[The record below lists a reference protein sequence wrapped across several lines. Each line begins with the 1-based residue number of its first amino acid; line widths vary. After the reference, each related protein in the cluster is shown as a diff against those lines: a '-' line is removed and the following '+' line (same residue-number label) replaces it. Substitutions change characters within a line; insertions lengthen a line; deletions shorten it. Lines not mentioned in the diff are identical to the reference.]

1 MSVLVVV
8 PHPEQ
13 VPRSRVSSGTMG
25 CADALSFVVA
35 MKLLLRGPGLG
46 VRQHR
51 RGHLFS
57 DAHIVL
63 YCFCFVYEIVLQ
75 LFWTYTDGVVEVN
88 VQRLRT
94 LRQQRVLTL
103 RELEERSGV
112 AYNTIWHLENGKRG
126 AQPRTL
132 RKLADALGVDPG
144 ELVKVE
150 GGNA

>member
-1 MSVLVVV
+1 MGRASGC
-8 PHPEQ
+8 
-13 VPRSRVSSGTMG
+13 SRTAG
-25 CADALSFVVA
+25 AISFSA
-35 MKLLLRGPGLG
+35 CL
-46 VRQHR
+46 
-51 RGHLFS
+51 
-57 DAHIVL
+57 IIL
-63 YCFCFVYEIVLQ
+63 YCFRSIYEIVLQ
-75 LFWTYTDGVVEVN
+75 LLWTYTGGMVEVN
-88 VQRLRT
+88 VQRLRA